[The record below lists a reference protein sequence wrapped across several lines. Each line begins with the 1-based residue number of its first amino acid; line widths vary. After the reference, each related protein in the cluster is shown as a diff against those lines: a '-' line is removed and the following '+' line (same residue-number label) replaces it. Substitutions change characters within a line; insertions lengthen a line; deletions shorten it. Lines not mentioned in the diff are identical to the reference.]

1 MSSIQCCGQNIKEEI
16 RAEDAA
22 KILFLMLDWSRAQ
35 EEYNDVVESS
45 SCDNPPPAE
54 QLKDLLILFKVALM
68 DGCLK
73 GIQKK
78 VISNE
83 KGLLEYT
90 PERTKHRSLQAS
102 IDNAGT
108 SKKLRQVEEDIL
120 SFVEAMRTLRYEVPG
135 KLKEFMDFIID
146 ENEIPFPPNSDKT
159 FFLFAENNLHL
170 RIAAKM
176 TADEV
181 HTLWDSVSTCFDEK
195 IEFTPNK
202 AHLDSVSGM
211 KDVAY
216 FYLILFMVQKGKL
229 NRIYTH
235 HLIEVLNK
243 VSESKP
249 ETANKINEI
258 ATSLKRY
265 PMISHPPGVC
275 LIFCM
280 IEDRPGAEKD
290 ITKVTNFFEKSLCYD
305 VVLSLDPTKYKFEN
319 ATRLLRLNKFKYYD
333 SLVIWIMAHGDEDN
347 IQFKDSKMNRREI
360 LNEIMSTNTFQSKPK
375 VIFIQACG
383 TKIEQ
388 TETNYPSGRDTGN
401 LESRYKRSLTTYNP
415 RADTLVAD
423 ATLWWDEASRC
434 SDGSIYVKTVIDQLK
449 KYGTTESLEN
459 VLKRVHYEVNQY
471 KQEEKNG
478 LSWKQSPYYE
488 TSFLK
493 DFIFYKFPQ
502 KMV

>member
-290 ITKVTNFFEKSLCYD
+290 ITK
-305 VVLSLDPTKYKFEN
+305 
-319 ATRLLRLNKFKYYD
+319 
-333 SLVIWIMAHGDEDN
+333 
-347 IQFKDSKMNRREI
+347 
-360 LNEIMSTNTFQSKPK
+360 SKPK

-434 SDGSIYVKTVIDQLK
+434 SDDGLNVVIDGSPSKQRGGIETDPPDMRKSAMSSILSPSNWPGALDRRRARPGSERRTNQCHQQNHVVILRIVCVPK
-449 KYGTTESLEN
+449 TEALC
-459 VLKRVHYEVNQY
+459 LY
-471 KQEEKNG
+471 
-478 LSWKQSPYYE
+478 
-488 TSFLK
+488 T
-493 DFIFYKFPQ
+493 
-502 KMV
+502 